1 MILEFIFNLLFALA
15 NFIVGLFPEFPS
27 FDSLNVTLAPLLYVL
42 RMVNMFISIRLIG
55 ACLMIIL
62 IVYNIKFVWSILMW
76 IIKKIP
82 GVS

>member
-15 NFIVGLFPEFPS
+15 NFIVGLFPAFPS